1 MAQPLV
7 ALVGAELEENL
18 SLRYLAGTLEASGF
32 STSVVP
38 FNHERDTGRVARQVC
53 AMRPIAVGI
62 SVPFQ
67 LRARELL
74 QLAGSLRA
82 VGYGGHISV
91 GGHFATFEFA
101 NILRDFPAVDSVVL
115 HEGEATFREI
125 CECVRDGTGIE
136 QIVGAVTR
144 VDNRLSVPTKR
155 ALGSLDELP
164 LPTRPAQPDE
174 VLGVRCAPILGSRGC
189 YAHCTFCCI
198 HAYTQTAAG
207 PRYRRRSAEHIV
219 REMCSEYTQRGVR
232 LFVFHDDNFFV
243 PSLDANMKRYSRM
256 RELLLRA
263 GLDDIGL
270 VIKCRPH
277 DVHPELLQLMQS
289 MGAIRVYVGIET
301 NSHEGVV
308 SLNRGIDAEGNRR
321 ALRAFRDCGL
331 YCTFNVLIFD
341 PDATLSGV
349 EQNLEFMEEFSDIPF
364 NFCRAEVYAGTPLK
378 EILERQGRL
387 MGDYLAWGYQM
398 RDPRVELL
406 FRIVSTAFA
415 QRNFKPDG
423 VANLNMGIRF
433 DAEVLYHHYGERRDP
448 NLHDRLVGM
457 SRSIGLDSVEN
468 LRRALRFVRNVD
480 PYDHDSVKAFTL
492 ELARNVADS
501 DLRFIAEIKA
511 ARRYLDER
519 VALSKRA
526 CSDPAGLGARLD
538 GSATYAEATPARAG
552 VP

>member
-1 MAQPLV
+1 MVHPLV

-32 STSVVP
+32 STSVIP
-38 FNHERDTGRVARQVC
+38 FNHERHSDRAVQHVLATH
-53 AMRPIAVGI
+53 PIAVGI

-74 QLAGSLRA
+74 QLAGALRA
-82 VGYGGHISV
+82 AGYTGHISV

-101 NILRDFPAVDSVVL
+101 NILRDFPAIHSVVL
-115 HEGEATFREI
+115 HEGETTFREI
-125 CECVRDGTGIE
+125 CECVRDGIGIE
-136 QIVGAVTR
+136 QIAGVVTR
-144 VDNRLSVPTKR
+144 VENGLSVPAKR
-155 ALGSLDELP
+155 ALGALDDLP
-164 LPTRPAQPDE
+164 LPTRTAQPEE

-198 HAYTQTAAG
+198 HAYTQSAAG
-207 PRYRRRSAEHIV
+207 PRYRRRSPEHIV
-219 REMCSEYTQRGVR
+219 REMYAEYVHRGVR
-232 LFVFHDDNFFV
+232 LFVFHDDNFLV
-243 PSLDANMKRYSRM
+243 PSLDANMKRYSHM
-256 RELLLRA
+256 RELM
-263 GLDDIGL
+263 LDTGMHDIGL

-289 MGAIRVYVGIET
+289 MGVIRVYVGIET
-301 NSHEGVV
+301 NSREGIV

-321 ALRAFRDCGL
+321 ALGAFRDSGI

-341 PDATLSGV
+341 PDATLSGI
-349 EQNLEFMEEFSDIPF
+349 EQNLEFMDEFSDVPF

-378 EILERQGRL
+378 EILEQQGRL

-398 RDPRVELL
+398 RDPRMELL

-433 DAEVLYHHYGERRDP
+433 DAEVLRHHYRERRDP
-448 NLHDRLVGM
+448 NLNDKL
-457 SRSIGLDSVEN
+457 IGLSRATGRDSVEN
-468 LRRALRFVRNVD
+468 FRRALSFVRQVD
-480 PYDHDSVKAFTL
+480 PYDHDSVKGFTL
-492 ELARNVADS
+492 ELARSVADS

-511 ARRYLDER
+511 VRGDLIERMAR
-519 VALSKRA
+519 SKRA
-526 CSDPAGLGARLD
+526 CSDPAGVGSRLD
-538 GSATYAEATPARAG
+538 MSAGYTAAMPARAG
-552 VP
+552 VL